1 MKQYQQVCQ
10 HIGVLSLS
18 MLLTSYLTV
27 SGTLPYL
34 IEEFPDR
41 SRASVEML
49 ISVPSIPAL
58 IMLIITPFIT
68 RKLSERQLITIATT
82 AVGIGGILPMFVSQ
96 FETIFA
102 ARILL
107 GAGIGLM
114 DARSVSMVGERY
126 AGRLGVT
133 MQGIRVSMETLGQTL
148 LTFAAGQLLVFGW
161 HASFAVYLIAFVIL
175 AWFLAFVKPLDV
187 VGVQGLETGEHV
199 ASAQLPQQA
208 DASCTLDGRGWLQAV
223 GAALLAV
230 TFFSANTLNSL
241 RIPTLVVDSSFG
253 SSIAGSTALSCCV
266 FAGFLGGISFGV
278 LSRLLKRWH
287 MAVSAAMIAIGMTIV
302 AFAGNILLV
311 VVGSMLVGFSTSN
324 GFALVLNG
332 LSLRFRDRA
341 LTLANTVALTGCCA
355 GVAATPYIL
364 QMVGMVSQALSA
376 PFLAYTIAFFLLA
389 AGSIIV
395 VSLKK

>member
-1 MKQYQQVCQ
+1 MKQYQRVCQ

-27 SGTLPYL
+27 SGTLPSL
-34 IEEFPDR
+34 IEEFPDK

-58 IMLIITPFIT
+58 IMLLVTPFIT
-68 RKLSERQLITIATT
+68 RRLSERQLITIATM

-96 FETIFA
+96 FEMIFA

-148 LTFAAGQLLVFGW
+148 LTFTAGQLLVFGW
-161 HASFAVYLIAFVIL
+161 HASFAVYLVAFVIL

-187 VGVQGLETGEHV
+187 VGVQGLESGKNTV
-199 ASAQLPQQA
+199 SAQLSQHTNV
-208 DASCTLDGRGWLQAV
+208 SCEMAGRGWLHAV

-230 TFFSANTLNSL
+230 TFFSANALNSL
-241 RIPTLVVDSSFG
+241 RIPSLVVDSGFG
-253 SSIAGSTALSCCV
+253 SPVVGSTVLSCCV
-266 FAGFLGGISFGV
+266 FAGFLGGISFGI
-278 LSRLLKRWH
+278 LSQLLKRWH
-287 MAVSAAMIAIGMTIV
+287 MAVSMAAIALSMMVV
-302 AFAGNILLV
+302 AFADNVLWVI
-311 VVGSMLVGFSTSN
+311 VGSMTVGFSTSN

-341 LTLANTVALTGCCA
+341 LTLANTVALTGCCT
-355 GVAATPYIL
+355 GVAITPYVL
-364 QMVGMVSQALSA
+364 QAIGMVSLAPCA
-376 PFLAYTIAFFLLA
+376 PFLAYAMAFALLA
-389 AGSIIV
+389 VGGTV
-395 VSLKK
+395 VTLLEK